1 MAMKPTADHQ
11 PTSAQSK
18 PAQLPSTGED
28 FGAGTNGDV
37 PAWRA
42 GAFLCPETPREGQ
55 DGLKLPSSSTSSSSS
70 SSSSPGFVVS
80 RDTPGAGVRPWGQRH
95 RDTARGLPVGR
106 TPWDWACCSSLI

>member
-11 PTSAQSK
+11 PTGAQSK

-37 PAWRA
+37 PAWRG

-55 DGLKLPSSSTSSSSS
+55 DGLKLPSSSSSSLRALWSRGTPRVRVCG
-70 SSSSPGFVVS
+70 PGGS
-80 RDTPGAGVRPWGQRH
+80 GRGTLIG
-95 RDTARGLPVGR
+95 GLPVGR